1 MEDLLRASNIMTSI
15 AESHRSIVAIIPAR
29 GGSKGIK
36 DKNLVLVAGKPLIAH
51 TIEVAKATPEIERVI
66 VTTDSPRIAEVA
78 RDYGAEVPFLRPSEL
93 ATDDAPGRAVWKHA
107 IDWLEHEE
115 NYRPTL
121 TMCLQPTSPL
131 REATDLS
138 SAISLHRERS
148 ADWVISVSKTKAPSI
163 WLTNVEP
170 DGRVPGYADAEVKL
184 TQRQAITDMYL
195 PNGAIFLADREVLM
209 TSSRLY
215 TERTFAYVMPP
226 ERSIDI
232 DSPWELELVSLLMRE
247 RV

>member
-1 MEDLLRASNIMTSI
+1 MTSI

-36 DKNLVLVAGKPLIAH
+36 DKNLVPVAGKPLIAH
-51 TIEVAKATPEIERVI
+51 TIDVAKATPEIERVI

-107 IDWLEHEE
+107 IDWLDREE
-115 NYRPTL
+115 SYRPAL
-121 TMCLQPTSPL
+121 TFCLQPTSPL
-131 REATDLS
+131 REPADLS
-138 SAISLHRERS
+138 SAIALHAERR
-148 ADWVISVSKTKAPSI
+148 ADWVISVSKAKAPSI
-163 WLTNVEP
+163 WLTNLDA
-170 DGRVPGYADAEVKL
+170 DGRIPGYAHAEVTL
-184 TQRQAITDMYL
+184 TQRQAIGDMYL

-209 TSSRLY
+209 TSDRLY

-232 DSPWELELVSLLMRE
+232 DSPWELNLVNLLMRE